1 MSKVKKIIVG
11 VLVTALITGAAG
23 GGLIY
28 MRNSNQKEVLV
39 ASVGSLA
46 SDYYSP
52 STTLD
57 GNVTTSVSQNITVDK
72 DMIIEEV
79 YVQKGDTV
87 KKGDKLISFDMTLV
101 EMELNIAKLKH
112 QKLEQ
117 DLRKAQQRL
126 SSLQNGGPVTEDDAE
141 GTADNLGGYDS
152 SDDSSDD
159 LELSSA
165 TGKGDYYLAAIMK
178 PLLLSAATADFGDA
192 EQTGAGNG
200 ETVQDEAGTAAYGEA
215 GAAFDEAGGEDSGM
229 AESGAA
235 PEQGSVGGDSAL
247 DYYDKPDNGF
257 GDGSSSSDNSGFGSG
272 GGEPLAPEPTPTPE
286 PIPGFEFADLDEKEG
301 DSDFTDGEEPF
312 YQILEFDTEPF
323 AGSGTK
329 DDPFIYLCTSAKGY
343 VSATGA
349 FLNKMAGYNADGTQ
363 VIQEGGYWYQLE
375 FHQYDTISD
384 YTDRKKS
391 CTGYYLIDG
400 SMLSQPVDRFA
411 EMDFT
416 LDGASQ
422 YEEDEIPDDDPD
434 IPIDGGS
441 GLNLSRAEA
450 IKIQQKRI
458 ATLKLDIQESDINI
472 TKLEKKVSRQL
483 ITSKLDGTVS
493 TVGDPVTGTN
503 SDGNAFMTI
512 KSGDGFFIR
521 GTVSELMLDQMKE
534 GTVLKCTCYSY
545 YEDGAKEFEAEI
557 MEVSDYPV
565 SSSSGGYYYGDG
577 NPNVSSYSYTATI
590 PDKSV
595 KVQDGDY
602 VSIMLADEVSASG
615 IVLSKAFVR
624 TEDGNSYVYKDDN
637 GVLKKQMVSVGG
649 NVDGGY
655 SVLVTGG
662 ITREDKIAFPYS
674 KSTKEGMKTKEGSL
688 EEFYGY

>member
-28 MRNSNQKEVLV
+28 MKNSNQKEVLV
-39 ASVGSLA
+39 ASVSSLA

-117 DLRKAQQRL
+117 DLRKAQKRL
-126 SSLQNGGPVTEDDAE
+126 SSLQNGGPVTEDDVE
-141 GTADNLGGYDS
+141 GTADNLSGSYSG

-159 LELSSA
+159 MDLSAA
-165 TGKGDYYLAAIMK
+165 TGTGDYYLAAIMK
-178 PLLLSAATADFGDA
+178 PLLLSAITDGFGDA
-192 EQTGAGNG
+192 
-200 ETVQDEAGTAAYGEA
+200 DAAEA
-215 GAAFDEAGGEDSGM
+215 GAAVFDEAGEQNSGM
-229 AESGAA
+229 TESSTA
-235 PEQGSVGGDSAL
+235 PEQESFGGDNAL
-247 DYYDKPDNGF
+247 DYYGTPDNGF
-257 GDGSSSSDNSGFGSG
+257 GDGGSSSDNSGFESG
-272 GGEPLAPEPTPTPE
+272 GNEPLLPEPTPTPE

-312 YQILEFDTEPF
+312 YQTLEFDTEPY

-343 VSATGA
+343 VTATGA

-363 VIQEGGYWYQLE
+363 VIQEGGYWYLLE
-375 FHQYDTISD
+375 FHQYDTIAD
-384 YTDRKKS
+384 YTNRKKS

-422 YEEDEIPDDDPD
+422 YEDNLPPDDEPD
-434 IPIDGGS
+434 IPGGGGS
-441 GLNLSRAEA
+441 GINLSRAEA

-472 TKLEKKVSRQL
+472 AKLEKKVSRQL
-483 ITSKLDGTVS
+483 ITSKLDGTVA

-503 SDGNAFMTI
+503 SDGNPFMSI
-512 KSGDGFFIR
+512 KSGDGFFVR

-545 YEDGAKEFEAEI
+545 YDDGASEFEAEV

-565 SSSSGGYYYGDG
+565 SSSSGNYYYGDG
-577 NPNVSSYSYTATI
+577 NPNVSSYSFTATI

-602 VSIMLADEVSASG
+602 VSIMLAEEVSAKG

-637 GVLKKQMVSVGG
+637 GVLKKQIVSVGG

-674 KSTKEGMKTKEGSL
+674 KSIKEGLKTKEGTL